1 MVKKY
6 ILIWDTHIMFCEMC
20 GKNVPKT
27 QKVRV
32 EGTVLLVC
40 DSCAH
45 FGVPVDPPKKQVQ
58 TVVIE
63 SPPKSSTHFIPKQK
77 VNHPKKKQSDSEDIF
92 VVPEYAQIVRE
103 ARERLS
109 WTQEDL
115 ASKLLEKKNVLSK
128 IERGDLQPDIKLA
141 RKLEKL
147 LDIKLLESF

>member
-1 MVKKY
+1 
-6 ILIWDTHIMFCEMC
+6 MFCEMC
-20 GKNVPKT
+20 GKNVSKT
-27 QKVRV
+27 QKVRI

-58 TVVIE
+58 AVVIE
-63 SPPKSSTHFIPKQK
+63 SSSKSQTHFIPKQK
-77 VNHPKKKQSDSEDIF
+77 TSRPKRKPAESEDIF

-128 IERGDLQPDIKLA
+128 VERGELQPDIKLA

-147 LDIKLLESF
+147 LDIRLLESF